1 MPTSTGKMMADF
13 CSPVETATMS
23 KSVRIEKEE
32 EEEEI
37 N

>member
-1 MPTSTGKMMADF
+1 MIADF

-32 EEEEI
+32 EEEI